1 MGITR
6 LCIYVQDH
14 LTNGYS
20 ESDDSL
26 KIFQSALWYIGS
38 FCFFGHYWFLRMLE
52 CPFFF
57 GRFRIFERL

>member
-26 KIFQSALWYIGS
+26 KIFQSALV
-38 FCFFGHYWFLRMLE
+38 YWIFLFLWSLLVFKNVGVS
-52 CPFFF
+52 FFF